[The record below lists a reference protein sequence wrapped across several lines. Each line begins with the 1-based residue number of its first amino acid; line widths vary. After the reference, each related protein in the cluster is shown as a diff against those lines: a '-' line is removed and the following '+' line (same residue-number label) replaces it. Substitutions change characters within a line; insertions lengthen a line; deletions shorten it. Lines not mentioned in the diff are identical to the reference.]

1 MFGYVT
7 ICEPELKRKDY
18 RKYKAYY
25 CGLCRTLKE
34 NHGNLGQMTLSYDMT
49 FAVILLTSLYETL
62 TKEEEHRCKV
72 HPLKKQK
79 MLQNSITEYVADMN
93 VLLAYY
99 HMKDDWDDER
109 KVSGFIGTKILER
122 KVRKL
127 IKKYP
132 RQSQAIKEALKQL
145 VELEKSNCTDIDAT
159 SGCFG
164 RLLGEVLVYEEDMW
178 EPRLREIGF
187 YLGKFIYIMDAYEDL
202 EQDLK
207 DGNYNPLKHLNKQQ
221 NYEEVCHQ
229 MLCMMIAEASVQ
241 FEKLPCLLDIDILR
255 NILYDGVW
263 MKYRKL
269 QQQKNISE
277 EKKNDKESI

>member
-34 NHGNLGQMTLSYDMT
+34 NHGNLGQITLSYDMT
-49 FAVILLTSLYETL
+49 FAVILLTSLYEST
-62 TKEEEHRCKV
+62 TREEEHRCKV

-79 MLQNSITEYVADMN
+79 MLQNAITEYVADMN

-99 HMKDDWDDER
+99 HMKDDWEDER
-109 KVSGFIGTKILER
+109 KISGLLGTKVFGR
-122 KVRKL
+122 K
-127 IKKYP
+127 IKKIIQKYP
-132 RQSQAIKEALKQL
+132 RQSKVIQKELKQL
-145 VELEKSNCTDIDAT
+145 MELEKSDCSEIDSTA
-159 SGCFG
+159 GCFG
-164 RLLGEVLVYEEDMW
+164 RLLEEVFVYQNDCW
-178 EPRLREIGF
+178 ESRLRKIGF

-207 DGNYNPLKHLNKQQ
+207 DGNYNPLKQFRTQ
-221 NYEEVCHQ
+221 ESYEERCHQ
-229 MLCMMIAEASVQ
+229 MLCMMIAEASIQ
-241 FEKLPCLLDIDILR
+241 FEQLPCVLDMDILR

-263 MKYRKL
+263 MRYRKL
-269 QQQKNISE
+269 QEQKNRSE